1 MKLRVELAKIVIQR
15 RQYREC
21 AFWLAAREHFKAGY
35 FLDAERIYKLFGQT
49 LGISSRSARRWAD
62 QALKAGFLR
71 GTDMSNRIYFN
82 SLETIYKRFN
92 IQTVSAF
99 EVSTEN
105 LVHFQEFIF
114 SAYVQ
119 HLIKSRRHRRKK
131 GIHESSWIQS
141 VKKGDTL
148 QALQG
153 RGFHSSMLSVTYLS
167 KSLNISAKRVHEL
180 KYCSKKLG
188 LLKFKHI
195 KIPLDGIN
203 AKLRAGMREN
213 SDVGRQI
220 VFEGGKYY
228 LNHTDL
234 FLKALH
240 SFKFS
245 SDKKRAERV

>member
-21 AFWLAAREHFKAGY
+21 AFWLAARDHFKAGY

-71 GTDMSNRIYFN
+71 GTDKNKRIYFN
-82 SLETIYKRFN
+82 SLETIYKRYN

-131 GIHESSWIQS
+131 GVHESSWIQS

-148 QALQG
+148 QAVQG
-153 RGFHSSMLSVTYLS
+153 RGFHPSMLSVTYLS
-167 KSLNISAKRVHEL
+167 KSLNISSKRVHEL

-188 LLKFKHI
+188 LLKFKHM

-203 AKLRAGMREN
+203 TKLRAGMRGN
-213 SDVGRQI
+213 SEVGRQI
-220 VFEGGKYY
+220 IFEGGKYY

-234 FLKALH
+234 FLKPLH

-245 SDKKRAERV
+245 SDKKYAERV